1 MTTIKMNDDISI
13 RIDIGISITGEPI
26 KELALMSNE
35 QYLIFYLGNFQEA
48 KNIADLIYEI
58 VEDKS
63 RFVSELKQP
72 M

>member
-63 RFVSELKQP
+63 RFVSELK
-72 M
+72 